1 MREIIFR
8 GMKETGEWEYG
19 SLIDMDGQTDQ
30 VYISERFPYASSF
43 TNQQLTAMNM
53 RKVDRETI
61 GQYTGLKDCNG
72 KMIFEG
78 DIVKITDH
86 TIEETFESCGDLVTM
101 LMTRTYEVFWN
112 ATKWS
117 IKSLEPMLAVDPPIF
132 DLPTNHVTYE
142 IIGNI
147 HNQKE

>member
-8 GMKETGEWEYG
+8 GMKENGEWEYG

-53 RKVDRETI
+53 KKVYRETV
-61 GQYTGLKDCNG
+61 GQYTGLKDKNG

-78 DIVKITDH
+78 DVVKVRSTKRVGEYTTTVVFKKNCFMLDNNE
-86 TIEETFESCGDLVTM
+86 TIFIDNM
-101 LMTRTYEVFWN
+101 
-112 ATKWS
+112 
-117 IKSLEPMLAVDPPIF
+117 SLLGV
-132 DLPTNHVTYE
+132 E

-147 HNQKE
+147 HEEEKK